1 MSHYKPAPPE
11 GGLYRTAVLIA
22 VLAILF
28 LAPQAHAQEWTTA
41 ASPCVPD
48 EDSAGSYNLEQARF
62 EFLGAATGQIVA
74 RCNITNPRDD
84 AAGPPWGC
92 MSITYDDPDG
102 FFSQYRV
109 RVQLRLVRDTDGAS
123 QTVTTFDSN
132 LVADSN
138 PEIHCFSH
146 NFNFVRNAYY
156 LTLILDRV
164 NALENPRIMRVRL
177 FQDQAP

>member
-1 MSHYKPAPPE
+1 MSLHK
-11 GGLYRTAVLIA
+11 LNTAITIA
-22 VLAILF
+22 LFVILF
-28 LAPQAHAQEWTTA
+28 TAPQAQAQEWTTA

-48 EDSAGSYNLEQARF
+48 EDSTGSYNLEQARF
-62 EFLGAATGQIVA
+62 EFLGAAVGQIVA
-74 RCNITNPRDD
+74 RCNITNPKDD
-84 AAGPPWGC
+84 VIPPPWNC

-102 FFSQYRV
+102 FFGQYRV
-109 RVQLRLVRDTDGAS
+109 RVQLRLARDTDGAS

-146 NFNFVRNAYY
+146 TFNFLRNAYY

-164 NALENPRIMRVRL
+164 NAMENPRIMRVRL
-177 FQDQAP
+177 FQDQEG

>member
-1 MSHYKPAPPE
+1 MSRFR
-11 GGLYRTAVLIA
+11 LNTAIA
-22 VLAILF
+22 TVTLAILF
-28 LAPQAHAQEWTTA
+28 MAPQAHAQEWTTA

-62 EFLGAATGQIVA
+62 EFLGAAIGQIVA

-84 AAGPPWGC
+84 AASPTWRC

-123 QTVTTFDSN
+123 QTITTFDSN

-138 PEIHCFSH
+138 PEVHCFSH
-146 NFNFVRNAYY
+146 TFNFLRNAYY
-156 LTLILDRV
+156 LTLILDRE
-164 NALENPRIMRVRL
+164 NAQANPRIMRVRL
-177 FQDQAP
+177 FSAQEG